1 MTDTLDQ
8 VYERVLVLRCQ
19 TGDERAFEELVQRYH
34 ARLRA
39 FVAKMLS
46 DAYAVDDVLQDV
58 WLDVF
63 RKVVKL
69 RDTGAFRAWVYR
81 IARDR
86 AYRHLRRRHRAVSL
100 SIAGEA
106 SRGDAAAEVEFDS
119 EEIRCVHASLDR
131 LPLVHRDVLWLRFV
145 EQMSY
150 EQIATA
156 VGCELGTVRSR
167 LHYAKRALRELIER
181 NDHEPR

>member
-1 MTDTLDQ
+1 
-8 VYERVLVLRCQ
+8 LV
-19 TGDERAFEELVQRYH
+19 GRYH
-34 ARLRA
+34 GRLRA

-46 DAYAVDDVLQDV
+46 DAHDVDDVLQDI

-69 RDTGAFRAWVYR
+69 RDAGAFRAWLYR

-86 AYRHLRRRHRAVSL
+86 TYRHLRRRRAVPQSFNE
-100 SIAGEA
+100 EA
-106 SRGDAAAEVEFDS
+106 QLADSADDVEFDD

-150 EQIATA
+150 EQIALA
-156 VGCELGTVRSR
+156 VRCELGTVRSR

>member
-1 MTDTLDQ
+1 MTDTLDRL
-8 VYERVLVLRCQ
+8 YERVLVLRCQ
-19 TGDERAFEELVQRYH
+19 TGDEGAFAELVGRYH
-34 ARLRA
+34 GRLRA
-39 FVAKMLS
+39 FVAKMLN
-46 DAYAVDDVLQDV
+46 DAHAVDDVLQDI

-69 RDTGAFRAWVYR
+69 RDTGAFRPWLYR

-86 AYRHLRRRHRAVSL
+86 TYRYLRRRHAVSQSFDEETEL
-100 SIAGEA
+100 A
-106 SRGDAAAEVEFDS
+106 STATDVDFDA

-150 EQIATA
+150 EQIALA

-181 NDHEPR
+181 NGHEPR